1 MNVCS
6 IVACTIALTIA
17 LTSLPEDTAAAEDP
31 VPFHCLTIS
40 PVAILLC
47 RVGGIFI
54 ECSADSHCYSTRHHI
69 QSSNVSISI
78 KIRVRARVRFQ
89 LIDGMNIDGALC
101 APKDVITER
110 YI

>member
-6 IVACTIALTIA
+6 IVACTIASTIA

-78 KIRVRARVRFQ
+78 SIRVRVSFQ

-101 APKDVITER
+101 APKYVISEG